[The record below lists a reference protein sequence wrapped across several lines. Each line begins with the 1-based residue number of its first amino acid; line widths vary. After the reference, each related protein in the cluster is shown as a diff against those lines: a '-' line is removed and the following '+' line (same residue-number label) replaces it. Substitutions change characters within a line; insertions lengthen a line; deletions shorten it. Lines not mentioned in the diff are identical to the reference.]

1 MTPPLLVADIGG
13 TNARFATATRREGR
27 ICIDD
32 YKVLAGSDFPTF
44 DDALRRYL
52 DVSGVRPGLGCIAA
66 AGPVR
71 GGAVHLTNRKWTVSE
86 AALRETFGFSGVMLF
101 NDFVAMARS
110 VPEMD
115 DEAFFPVFDGEAVQG
130 APVLVTGPGTGFG
143 VATLVPLNGGW
154 KVLGGEGGHMAYAPR
169 TALER
174 ELASLLM
181 RDHGY
186 VSNELVASG
195 SGLNAVHAAFCE
207 MFDVAAVP
215 LTAAEMS
222 VRAEAGDELY
232 QALIQVRALAVMGA
246 AGDLVLANGALGG
259 VVLAGGVSEKFK
271 DIFLTPEA
279 RERFVARGPMSGFL
293 ERCPM
298 RLLHEDTAPLIGA
311 AAQFEQMLAGG

>member
-1 MTPPLLVADIGG
+1 MMPSLLVADIGG

-27 ICIDD
+27 ICIED
-32 YKVLAGSDFPTF
+32 YTVLAGGDFQTF
-44 DDALRRYL
+44 DDALQHYL
-52 DVSGVRPGLGCIAA
+52 DLSGAKPALACIAA
-66 AGPVR
+66 AGPVL

-86 AALRETFGFSGVMLF
+86 AALRERFGFSGVTLF

-110 VPEMD
+110 VPEMGAD
-115 DEAFFPVFDGEAVQG
+115 AFLPVFDGEAVRG

-143 VATLVPLNGGW
+143 VATLVPLNEGW

-174 ELASLLM
+174 ELAGLLM

-207 MFDVAAVP
+207 MFDIVLAP
-215 LTAAEMS
+215 LTPAEMS
-222 VRAEAGDELY
+222 VRAGAGDEMY

-259 VVLAGGVSEKFK
+259 VVLAGGVSEKFR
-271 DIFLTPEA
+271 DIFLTSEA
-279 RERFVARGPMSGFL
+279 RERFVARGPMSRFL
-293 ERCPM
+293 ERCPV

-311 AAQFEQMLAGG
+311 AAQFEQMRDDH